1 MESNTESGQIYKF
14 FSMFA
19 AAVVSNMYWGS
30 VCQRGQD
37 VQLLQIFPS
46 DVMHFNMQAVVSLAV
61 FTALNSCRRY
71 KRIFLEVGKY
81 IYMYVPRIYM

>member
-1 MESNTESGQIYKF
+1 M
-14 FSMFA
+14 
-19 AAVVSNMYWGS
+19 
-30 VCQRGQD
+30 
-37 VQLLQIFPS
+37 QLLQIFPS

-81 IYMYVPRIYM
+81 ICVYHVYICRWIGQNKYIFKMHIKCL